1 MSTATPDCSVQGV
14 DYIDPS
20 MTDILQ
26 EEPRS
31 PYRLLGSLSLGIS
44 SVTST
49 VAASEAFSVPQERS
63 NRRLKCLPAQEVHV
77 SRGLAMRLSLSARL
91 LLVPPSTVM
100 LIQRVVSLATV

>member
-1 MSTATPDCSVQGV
+1 M
-14 DYIDPS
+14 DPS

-49 VAASEAFSVPQERS
+49 VAASVPFLFLRGAFKPMVKVSASTRGACVPGLGHAVKS
-63 NRRLKCLPAQEVHV
+63 LCRL
-77 SRGLAMRLSLSARL
+77 L